1 MPYSEKHD
9 EKDRAEAKL
18 ERLLLE
24 SLPIAQWISLS
35 KRRILGET
43 TSADHCEGSAPQEI
57 TPTWR
62 KKERP

>member
-1 MPYSEKHD
+1 MPNSEKHD

-24 SLPIAQWISLS
+24 GLRSVNGIEANEEFWERQ
-35 KRRILGET
+35 RQRIIEKART
-43 TSADHCEGSAPQEI
+43 TG

-62 KKERP
+62 KRERL